1 VTRPSAVCA
10 READVLAFVAIG
22 QWPDR
27 ADDQLRAHV
36 DGCLRCRETAAVASA
51 VIAHRDA
58 VALEARLP
66 DASVV
71 WLAADRRVRAD
82 AARQAERP
90 IAAAE
95 VLAITAGTAAVG
107 AGVMASGLVREGLDR
122 WSEIGAS
129 VRGNLPSAGAITDL
143 LRADLSPVWPWVLVT
158 GGALALVTMVAV
170 SIAALADR

>member
-1 VTRPSAVCA
+1 VTKPSVVCA
-10 READVLAFVAIG
+10 REVDVLAFVAIG

-36 DGCLRCRETAAVASA
+36 DGCPRCREAADAASA
-51 VIAHRDA
+51 VIARRDMVEA
-58 VALEARLP
+58 EARLP

-82 AARQAERP
+82 AARRAEQP

-95 VLAITAGTAAVG
+95 VLAVTAGAAALG
-107 AGVMASGLVREGLDR
+107 AGIMASGLVREGLGR

-129 VRGNLPSAGAITDL
+129 IRENLPSAGAITDL
-143 LRADLSPVWPWVLVT
+143 LRADLSPVLPWVLVT
-158 GGALALVTMVAV
+158 GGALALVAMVAV